1 MIFIYLG
8 HSINNIVQLA
18 SHSKVSRTTYY
29 LRKYKQIFYVQ
40 LLIKYFIRFFFKF
53 QKKNFYSHRIQRYSY
68 NNNSMLP
75 WFPSIDRVTSVNFL

>member
-40 LLIKYFIRFFFKF
+40 LLIKYFIRFFLNFK
-53 QKKNFYSHRIQRYSY
+53 KRISTPIAYRDIHIITIVCYHGFRR
-68 NNNSMLP
+68 L
-75 WFPSIDRVTSVNFL
+75 TE